1 MKTRD
6 VAGCVGTAAL
16 LLLASIYIPIAGGLF
31 SLLTP
36 VPVIYYSTKLGTE
49 RGVKLVGI
57 ILLVAGVIA
66 AATRYAHLLFL
77 CIEFSLLGLIIS
89 ELFRRK
95 MSIGYT
101 VLLGTGLTL
110 LIGFVVLAVAGLSK
124 NKTPL
129 EMVLAYFR
137 GSLSENI
144 DFYKAMEM
152 NGEDALNAREY
163 LRFLLDTIMKV
174 YPALTVIGTG
184 FVVWINV
191 IISRP
196 LLRIRN
202 LPHPDFGPMDR
213 WGAPETMVWGLIGA
227 GFSLFLPWPSLRS
240 VALNA
245 VMVFLVIYFF
255 HGLSILVFY
264 LNKYRVP
271 SWIRIGV
278 YALILFQQ
286 IFAIVLSLAGLFDQ
300 WIDLRRIHPK
310 KAEIAK

>member
-1 MKTRD
+1 
-6 VAGCVGTAAL
+6 

-129 EMVLAYFR
+129 EMVLAYLR

-144 DFYKAMEM
+144 EFYKAMEM
-152 NGEDALNAREY
+152 NGEDALSAREY

-213 WGAPETMVWGLIGA
+213 WAAPETMVWGLIGA

-310 KAEIAK
+310 KEEIVK

>member
-66 AATRYAHLLFL
+66 ALTRYAHLLFL

-101 VLLGTGLTL
+101 VLLGTGFTL

-129 EMVLAYFR
+129 EMVLAYLQ

-144 DFYKAMEM
+144 EFYKEMEM
-152 NGEDALNAREY
+152 NGENALNAREY
-163 LRFLLDTIMKV
+163 LRFLVDTIMKV

-191 IISRP
+191 IISKP

-213 WGAPETMVWGLIGA
+213 WSAPETLVWGLICA

-310 KAEIAK
+310 KEEIAK

>member
-1 MKTRD
+1 MKTSD

-36 VPVIYYSTKLGTE
+36 LPVIYYSTKLGTE

-57 ILLVAGVIA
+57 TLLVAGVIA
-66 AATRYAHLLFL
+66 ALTRYVHLLFL

-101 VLLGTGLTL
+101 VLLGTSLTL

-129 EMVLAYFR
+129 EMVLTYLQ
-137 GSLSENI
+137 GSLSENLE
-144 DFYKAMEM
+144 FYKGMEM
-152 NGEDALNAREY
+152 NGENALNAREY

-191 IISRP
+191 IISKP

-213 WGAPETMVWGLIGA
+213 WGASETMVWGLIGA

-286 IFAIVLSLAGLFDQ
+286 IFAIVLALAGLFDQ

-310 KAEIAK
+310 KEEIVK